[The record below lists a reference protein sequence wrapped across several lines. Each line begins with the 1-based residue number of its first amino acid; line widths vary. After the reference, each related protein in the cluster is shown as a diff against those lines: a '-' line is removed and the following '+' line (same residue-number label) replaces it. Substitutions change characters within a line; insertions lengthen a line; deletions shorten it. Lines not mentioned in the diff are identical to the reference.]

1 MACPLCATS
10 GLMHRSKLMPA
21 YWQAAAI
28 RGAALA
34 LECRQQLLANINAET
49 AAVVM
54 VVMMMMMVVVMMI
67 VRPPRDD
74 AVIAVMVVMVMVM
87 VVKILRELLPALRL
101 LCGEARVIR
110 LQGIQRIR
118 NRLQEVAIAGGR
130 RALRRFRNGGLRGAH
145 CRQRRRSA
153 QKPGD
158 LFIH

>member
-1 MACPLCATS
+1 
-10 GLMHRSKLMPA
+10 MPA

-54 VVMMMMMVVVMMI
+54 VVMMMMVVVMMI

-74 AVIAVMVVMVMVM
+74 AVIAVMVVMVM

-153 QKPGD
+153 Q
-158 LFIH
+158 

>member
-1 MACPLCATS
+1 
-10 GLMHRSKLMPA
+10 MPA

-28 RGAALA
+28 RGAAPA

-54 VVMMMMMVVVMMI
+54 VVMMMVVVMMV

-101 LCGEARVIR
+101 LRGEARVIC

-145 CRQRRRSA
+145 CRQRRRCA